1 MSTRLVKHQKMTKRQ
16 IKEDALVTA
25 AFRATEVWERHG
37 RTILVVAGAVVLV
50 AVLILF
56 VTRTRAQSEE
66 RAQGEL
72 YRAVLAVNQGDYVTA
87 GPMLKELIDN
97 SPGTR
102 SARDAER
109 YLAVV
114 MVAQGRYSEAV
125 ASYRKFIDRSGG
137 DAVATLTGYWG
148 LASALETDKKFTEAA
163 AAYAEAAKR
172 SGTDNERGRAMLAEA
187 RSYMRAGQ
195 NEKAIETYQAVTR
208 LALAEQP
215 ILDAANARL
224 GELQPRP
231 TP

>member
-1 MSTRLVKHQKMTKRQ
+1 
-16 IKEDALVTA
+16 
-25 AFRATEVWERHG
+25 
-37 RTILVVAGAVVLV
+37 
-50 AVLILF
+50 
-56 VTRTRAQSEE
+56 
-66 RAQGEL
+66 
-72 YRAVLAVNQGDYVTA
+72 
-87 GPMLKELIDN
+87 LKELIDN